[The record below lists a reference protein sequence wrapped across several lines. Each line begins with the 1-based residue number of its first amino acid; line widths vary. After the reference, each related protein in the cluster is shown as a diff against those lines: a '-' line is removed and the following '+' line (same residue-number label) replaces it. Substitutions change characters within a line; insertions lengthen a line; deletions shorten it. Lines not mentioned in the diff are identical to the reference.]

1 MSLWRGCGA
10 CSEQRRA
17 AARSLGVPAR
27 QAPPTVPARQQ
38 ACSVPRSQHPADGAH
53 LGAARRRPS
62 ASPAICAPPPVDR
75 GGRNQ
80 ARWRQRVAPVKLTT
94 RLLSDHSRVSSASP
108 AECAPPP
115 VDSNRQTGSTRHR
128 QCGWFACCP
137 CRPLCHSDHHSL
149 CRPTHPPTHPTCL
162 AGPAAAP
169 PPAPPPPLPPP
180 PPSRRRRRRWQQA
193 RGCRRASTAAPPRG
207 RSETCLGKGEDGD
220 GVVGWVGVVG
230 VCGGGWGGR
239 GEDGWRRAERGGGPA
254 EG

>member
-162 AGPAAAP
+162 GSVRLMQLMEMSAGGGSSGGAAACAAAASAAAAAISPPAAAM
-169 PPAPPPPLPPP
+169 AASAGLPP
-180 PPSRRRRRRWQQA
+180 RQH
-193 RGCRRASTAAPPRG
+193 CRTTSWAVRDLP
-207 RSETCLGKGEDGD
+207 GEG
-220 GVVGWVGVVG
+220 
-230 VCGGGWGGR
+230 
-239 GEDGWRRAERGGGPA
+239 
-254 EG
+254 